1 MSRYIDA
8 DLIEWYGCDHEGI
21 YCRTYNGNCTVCPLA
36 NCYAE
41 QVRNIPTV
49 EVKPIVR
56 GEWELVDDTFDEM
69 KDYKCNLCGQL
80 CAMSIYKMMNFC
92 PNCGADMRTERE
104 EEE

>member
-8 DLIEWYGCDHEGI
+8 DLLLEKLKSTPRYF
-21 YCRTYNGNCTVCPLA
+21 TVKFDIVNA
-36 NCYAE
+36 
-41 QVRNIPTV
+41 PTAD
-49 EVKPIVR
+49 VKPIVY

-92 PNCGADMRTERE
+92 PNCGAKMKGVE
-104 EEE
+104 E